1 MTEKNRAF
9 RIRIVSAVGLGC
21 VLLGVMWLPGL
32 TSAAPLLLPPLNTQT
47 PYPTGQATPVP
58 TATPQATA
66 TSAPVPPAP
75 PSPPRGGFI
84 TLRVLSAHAE
94 MWTMVQ
100 WQNEWD
106 NWYDVTGWQGTF
118 DEITY
123 GVGTKTWWVAKED
136 FGTGPFRWV
145 VHESV
150 GEAVVAT
157 SETFYLPDIVGET
170 VTVEAWCK

>member
-1 MTEKNRAF
+1 MTEKNRAS
-9 RIRIVSAVGLGC
+9 RIGIVSAVSLGC
-21 VLLGVMWLPGL
+21 VLLGVMWLPAL
-32 TSAAPLLLPPLNTQT
+32 TRAEPLSLPPLNTQT
-47 PYPTGQATPVP
+47 PYPTGQATPVG

-66 TSAPVPPAP
+66 TSAPAPPAP
-75 PSPPRGGFI
+75 ARGGFI
-84 TLRVLSAHAE
+84 TLRVPSAHAE

-118 DEITY
+118 DEITD
-123 GVGTKTWWVAKED
+123 GVGTKTWWVAKEG

-145 VHESV
+145 VHESA
-150 GEAVVAT
+150 GGAVVAT
-157 SETFYLPDIVGET
+157 SETFYLPDTVGEM

>member
-1 MTEKNRAF
+1 MTEENRAS
-9 RIRIVSAVGLGC
+9 RIGIVSAVSLGC
-21 VLLGVMWLPGL
+21 VLLGVMWLPAL
-32 TSAAPLLLPPLNTQT
+32 TRAAPQLLPPLTTQT

-58 TATPQATA
+58 SATPQATA
-66 TSAPVPPAP
+66 TSAPAPSSPA
-75 PSPPRGGFI
+75 RGGFI
-84 TLRVLSAHAE
+84 TLRVPSAHAE
-94 MWTMVQ
+94 MWTLVQ

-123 GVGTKTWWVAKED
+123 GVGTKTWWVAREG

-145 VHESV
+145 VYESA
-150 GEAVVAT
+150 GGAVVAT
-157 SETFYLPDIVGET
+157 SESFYLPDTVGEM